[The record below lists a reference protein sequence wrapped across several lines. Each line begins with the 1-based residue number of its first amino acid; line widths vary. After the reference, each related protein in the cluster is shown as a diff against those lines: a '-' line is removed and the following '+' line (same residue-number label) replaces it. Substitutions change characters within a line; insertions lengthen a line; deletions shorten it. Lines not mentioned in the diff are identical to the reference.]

1 MPPFDPLAK
10 QKRFRSMIAASTT
23 AIHWDA
29 FEKIIADPHKLAQLQ
44 QAFLDIAN
52 QPAPAPA
59 PATASAFAPA
69 ANSAFAAPNSAFAPA
84 ATSAFA
90 PAATSAFAPAAAPP
104 PAAPTQAY
112 PMDAQ
117 GHFYLRDSNISS
129 QYFIGP
135 HDFMEVTRT
144 HDAPSCINLT
154 DMLVH
159 KSTKL
164 YNQFAVGGK
173 RNPWPRNTLVRLHDV
188 DGEVRID
195 KTIVRYGESSK
206 IKALPSN
213 ITWEQVK
220 VWLALFDCQY
230 VNDNATTTSSVAT
243 AWDFNAGSNATTF
256 IVPAEVFP
264 TRIRATAHGF
274 CAAMGKLGSIV
285 SSLGFSVLANDKRF
299 GHTGIFWIFF
309 GVSLL
314 GLLVTLLLVPE
325 TKAYDADA
333 VDRIELLERSRTA

>member
-144 HDAPSCINLT
+144 HDAPSCINLVARILKNERNQKYGRTIHRTITLDLGDGKQT

-243 AWDFNAGSNATTF
+243 AW
-256 IVPAEVFP
+256 E
-264 TRIRATAHGF
+264 
-274 CAAMGKLGSIV
+274 
-285 SSLGFSVLANDKRF
+285 
-299 GHTGIFWIFF
+299 
-309 GVSLL
+309 
-314 GLLVTLLLVPE
+314 
-325 TKAYDADA
+325 
-333 VDRIELLERSRTA
+333 